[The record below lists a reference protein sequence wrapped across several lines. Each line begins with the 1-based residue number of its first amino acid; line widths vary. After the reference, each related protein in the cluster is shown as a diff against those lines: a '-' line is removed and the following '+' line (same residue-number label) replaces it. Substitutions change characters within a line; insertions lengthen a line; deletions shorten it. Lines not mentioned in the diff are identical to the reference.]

1 MKRFAA
7 LVLALLLGGSFFAV
21 IFGGDSYARQ
31 RRDIPDATP
40 SRQYPLGTDDL
51 GRDRLTRLEYAT
63 AISLVLAA
71 GSAAAA
77 IAIAAL
83 AGGVAGYFGGWRDR
97 CLKPTIDLMLSLPWF
112 FLLIAARALL
122 PLNAAPLT
130 SLIVTYALLALLGWA
145 APARVVR
152 AGVRDLRT
160 SEFVLRAR
168 AEGASEWRIV
178 LRQILPN
185 LKPVLAGQFWTAIPA
200 LILAEANLGFL
211 GLSAAEPFPTW
222 GGLLRE
228 LQNPLLAPAPAFAPI
243 FAIVISMLCFKS
255 LAPLQGAPKGLQV

>member
-1 MKRFAA
+1 MRKLAA
-7 LVLALLLGGSFFAV
+7 AVLALLLGASLFAV
-21 IFGGDSYARQ
+21 IRGGDTATRQ
-31 RRDIPDATP
+31 RREIASTGP
-40 SRQYPLGTDDL
+40 SWQQPLGVDEL
-51 GRDRLTRLEYAT
+51 GRDRLARLEYAT
-63 AISLVLAA
+63 AVSLLLAA
-71 GSAAAA
+71 GSAAIA

-83 AGGVAGYFGGWRDR
+83 AGGIAGYFGGWRDR
-97 CLKPTIDLMLSLPWF
+97 CLKPAIDLMLSLPWF
-112 FLLIAARALL
+112 FLLIAARTVL
-122 PLNAAPLT
+122 PLNASPLT

-145 APARVVR
+145 GPARVVR

-168 AEGASEWRIV
+168 AEGSSEWRIV

-185 LKPVLAGQFWTAIPA
+185 LKPVLSGQFWTAIPA

-228 LQNPLLAPAPAFAPI
+228 LQNPLLAPAAAFAPVI
-243 FAIVISMLCFKS
+243 AIVASLCCFKS
-255 LAPLQGAPKGLQV
+255 ISGWKGSQI